1 MCYIISHGQANSK
14 STAQAAPGIRTEAN
28 IMTKINQQAMNA
40 LTAALAACNT
50 AESIEGTVA
59 QYLRQWGASERQ
71 IKIYPNG
78 LAKVHVLDKDLTLI
92 GEYTRPAIG
101 VFAEH
106 QDDAGYGVSEQVSLQ
121 CLVEFAAGIEQ
132 LATEDQSEIGGDVF
146 GPDTRSVIDRR
157 EGMARQLRQLAK
169 MATGLAEKIEA

>member
-1 MCYIISHGQANSK
+1 M
-14 STAQAAPGIRTEAN
+14 
-28 IMTKINQQAMNA
+28 
-40 LTAALAACNT
+40 
-50 AESIEGTVA
+50 
-59 QYLRQWGASERQ
+59 
-71 IKIYPNG
+71 
-78 LAKVHVLDKDLTLI
+78 
-92 GEYTRPAIG
+92 
-101 VFAEH
+101 FAEH
-106 QDDAGYGVSEQVSLQ
+106 QDDAGYGVSEQTSLQ